1 MILRLKKVSI
11 TLLVLAN
18 VLVSLSLVSPAVHAA
33 ACSNSS
39 NYGVATMTV
48 SVPAAGDYR
57 IWSRMKVPSSAA
69 STYQLEADGNT
80 CWQIGGANVPTNT
93 WTWVDWTGGNSAQ
106 KVNYTFT
113 AGNHT
118 LKLIGSSANVQV
130 DKVILLG
137 AGEQCSDKS
146 TTPTGD
152 GSNCAS
158 GPVASSTGSGSQG
171 STTPVSSG
179 STTPSIVEEN
189 KTNAAQTS
197 YIVNGKVVQSSSGA
211 APLDTTKLPDGTYD
225 VQTVVTLK
233 DGTEVQATET
243 ITVKNNK
250 SFISKYTVIIIVAG
264 VVALVIGVLLALWW
278 LLYRGYGAV
287 LSDKFKKPSNSAV
300 QSQQTSTDNYAEPEV
315 IKPSDKS

>member
-1 MILRLKKVSI
+1 MNKYTLTLVLSLAI
-11 TLLVLAN
+11 TLGILALP
-18 VLVSLSLVSPAVHAA
+18 VTIKAA

-80 CWQIGGANVPTNT
+80 CWQVGGANVPTNT

-158 GPVASSTGSGSQG
+158 GPVASSTGSGTQG
-171 STTPVSSG
+171 PTTPVSSG

-233 DGTEVQATET
+233 DGTEVQATEI

-250 SFISKYTVIIIVAG
+250 SFFAKYKVIIIVAG

-287 LSDKFKKPSNSAV
+287 LSDKFKKPSNSAA
-300 QSQQTSTDNYAEPEV
+300 QSQQTSTDSYAEPEV
-315 IKPSDKS
+315 IKPSDKN